1 MRRRMI
7 LFGVLATLA
16 LTALSVTPA
25 AAAGSH
31 RPDGWVRYEGFHDG
45 YLGKNDPSPGA
56 WKGKNVYNTTA
67 RRQTATYTVIGA
79 SVSEKDYFYYAVTIQ
94 NDGGTSDRFK
104 VKGSGGAGV
113 QYFKGSTNITPMV
126 KAGTYKTARL
136 AAGAKTTI
144 TVRIHW
150 NSPVWAASV
159 TLTSAAD
166 STKKDVVKAALKAGS
181 CGC

>member
-1 MRRRMI
+1 
-7 LFGVLATLA
+7 
-16 LTALSVTPA
+16 
-25 AAAGSH
+25 
-31 RPDGWVRYEGFHDG
+31 
-45 YLGKNDPSPGA
+45 
-56 WKGKNVYNTTA
+56 
-67 RRQTATYTVIGA
+67 
-79 SVSEKDYFYYAVTIQ
+79 
-94 NDGGTSDRFK
+94 
-104 VKGSGGAGV
+104 
-113 QYFKGSTNITPMV
+113 MV
-126 KAGTYKTARL
+126 KAGTYRTARL